1 MSPKSQALPSPPSQN
16 ENGGKITPK
25 ERGCFQCSRRRIIC
39 DKGEPSCGKCIKKGI
54 ECSGL
59 NRIRFTGSVARRGK
73 FKNLPIPNIQDGE
86 TQNLPN
92 STTFTGVRWKN
103 EKKAKS
109 RTAQNLAL
117 LQSIVQLKPVR
128 YVTLPINKRI
138 SITSPQ
144 EFENDVEDI
153 VRVVDDITTLQTY
166 PTTMNIQ
173 PWIAPLTAEARML
186 FSYFSEAV
194 APVMVVLDTNM
205 NGYREVILP
214 MAMEDE
220 VLRRAVGVVAAQHLS
235 RERPEMRDAAE
246 AGRAAIISRLRNDS
260 LSATPDQVFNIST
273 WATLIVLLVGETVT
287 GSADFGFLVHMLLCL
302 SSSSSMEDQ
311 STTVKRFL
319 RTQTAMFE
327 ALSLPL
333 LGEHDGVPVVQG
345 SFKRWQN
352 WLTADNFPIGS
363 ENHRIVDKIRLCFA
377 SACDIYLRRAT
388 CDNANAPLSTMP
400 HYDEI
405 QTSAIQHLIEH
416 VSQISPGTPGA
427 HALVWPCF
435 VAGAEATDPGQ
446 RTFLVNYMDSIY
458 GRTKFRN
465 IPAAIQSLERL
476 WASKG
481 RRWTQCL
488 PEISQVLVM

>member
-1 MSPKSQALPSPPSQN
+1 MLSSCFL
-16 ENGGKITPK
+16 
-25 ERGCFQCSRRRIIC
+25 GCFQCSRRRIIC

-103 EKKAKS
+103 EKKAK
-109 RTAQNLAL
+109 
-117 LQSIVQLKPVR
+117 V
-128 YVTLPINKRI
+128 NKRRKARVTEAEPNGAEFGFTPKHC
-138 SITSPQ
+138 SIEASPLCHAADQQTHQHVNYYDHSQEPLKNGSTSPQ

-319 RTQTAMFE
+319 RTQTAM
-327 ALSLPL
+327 
-333 LGEHDGVPVVQG
+333 
-345 SFKRWQN
+345 
-352 WLTADNFPIGS
+352 
-363 ENHRIVDKIRLCFA
+363 
-377 SACDIYLRRAT
+377 
-388 CDNANAPLSTMP
+388 
-400 HYDEI
+400 
-405 QTSAIQHLIEH
+405 
-416 VSQISPGTPGA
+416 
-427 HALVWPCF
+427 
-435 VAGAEATDPGQ
+435 
-446 RTFLVNYMDSIY
+446 
-458 GRTKFRN
+458 
-465 IPAAIQSLERL
+465 
-476 WASKG
+476 
-481 RRWTQCL
+481 
-488 PEISQVLVM
+488 